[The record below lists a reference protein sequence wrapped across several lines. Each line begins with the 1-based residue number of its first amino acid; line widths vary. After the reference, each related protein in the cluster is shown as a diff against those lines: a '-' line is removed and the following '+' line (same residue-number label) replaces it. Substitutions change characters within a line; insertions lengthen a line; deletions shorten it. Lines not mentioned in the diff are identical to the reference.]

1 MKSFLNNILSFS
13 IVSFLP
19 YIVNFIVLPIY
30 GYYIDSEGFGIIG
43 LIMSAASIASA
54 WTGGQL
60 SGALSRFYFDYRGK
74 DLNEYISTIFF
85 STLSFCILFSVVY
98 LLSAKF
104 ALFNGFITSADFT
117 YVSYAVL
124 LTCLSVINTLFER
137 LLINEQKGRL
147 VLIRSLYSQ
156 AASISV
162 GVYLI
167 VYKNMGVEGFL
178 ISSALYYVVLIFYSY
193 RVTYNYFSFE
203 FNRVYFIEAVKYS
216 APLIF
221 HALGGVVFMYGTV
234 FFIKAFLSL
243 SFVGVFFICDKFTQ
257 VIKALVNGVN
267 NVLMPIYN
275 KISVKDETL
284 GRSFISNVIPLWF
297 LICSTI
303 VINFSFVAQAFLLD
317 FMGEEYSEMLVVI
330 GVLTCSYLFRGLYCF
345 SVAPLF
351 FHKKTELMPKIT
363 FVTGVVSLAL
373 NVILIP
379 YFGIV
384 GAALAVFCS
393 FLVNFMISLYYSN
406 KVSSVDFKYFNLC
419 LIFIFVVLSNVPVL
433 LMVQECGFYVSFIAS
448 IFLTLTTCLIAFY
461 FGFFQL
467 KDSYKILREMNANE

>member
-1 MKSFLNNILSFS
+1 MKSFFNNILSFS

-30 GYYIDSEGFGIIG
+30 GSYIDSEGFGIIG
-43 LIMSAASIASA
+43 LIMAAASIASA
-54 WTGGQL
+54 WTGVQL
-60 SGALSRFYFDYRGK
+60 SGALSRFYFDYKGK
-74 DLNEYISTIFF
+74 ELNEYISTIFF

-104 ALFNGFITSADFT
+104 ALFNGFITGSDFT
-117 YVSYAVL
+117 YVIYAVL

-137 LLINEQKGRL
+137 LLINQQKGRL

-167 VYKNMGVEGFL
+167 TYKDMGVEGFL
-178 ISSALYYVVLIFYSY
+178 ISSSLYYVVLILYSY
-193 RVTYNYFSFE
+193 RVTYNYFLFK
-203 FNRVYFIEAVKYS
+203 FNRAYFVEAVKYS
-216 APLIF
+216 TPLIF

-234 FFIKAFLSL
+234 FFIKGFLSL
-243 SFVGVFFICDKFTQ
+243 SLVGVFFICDKFTQ

-275 KISVKDETL
+275 KISVKDETH
-284 GRSFISNVIPLWF
+284 GRSFISNVVPLWF
-297 LICSTI
+297 LIFSTI
-303 VINFSFVAQAFLLD
+303 VINFSFVAQSFLLD
-317 FMGEEYSEMLVVI
+317 FMGEEYSEMLVVV

-363 FVTGVVSLAL
+363 FVTGVVSLAF
-373 NVILIP
+373 NVSLIP

-393 FLVNFMISLYYSN
+393 FFVNFMISIYYSN
-406 KVSSVDFKYFNLC
+406 KVSSVDFKFFNLC
-419 LIFIFVVLSNVPVL
+419 SIFIFVFFINVPILLVL
-433 LMVQECGFYVSFIAS
+433 QEHAFYVSFIVS
-448 IFLTLTTCLIAFY
+448 TFLMLITYFIAFY
-461 FGFFQL
+461 FGLFQL
-467 KDSYKILREMNANE
+467 RDSYKILKEINANE